1 MLPPNELKNKN
12 FSKAVRGYSMV
23 EVDEHIQF
31 IVDKYTELYRENDDL
46 ERKLRV
52 TLNKLEI
59 IKKDEE
65 SIRSALVNAQ
75 RASSAI
81 INEANERAEVVMRAT
96 KTNCDKILSDF
107 RADIRAERDRLLKL
121 RTIVAEFKK
130 ELFDLYNTHIEYI
143 DKINPEAAD
152 IDDLKITEEFFV
164 RHAITDIKKDIAE
177 NTDHIAK
184 RENADVQTEFQ
195 AELPKKSIPVSG
207 QLTSPPVI
215 SNPSIKPDP
224 ETRNAKP
231 NETAYQPLSVTEQI
245 KDPVSE
251 SEIRVTAAVK
261 EPLPA
266 DKFMPAEEFDSDT
279 ESDSDDEFDF
289 EYTEEPD
296 DGGEFVSDNPPESET
311 ELTAKETAV
320 EIPAPVHENPVL
332 SYLHGKETVPK
343 NTEKKSSVKDT
354 IRELNKIFG
363 SSGND
368 TERKI
373 KPSAGMDAAENN
385 TEAEDDFGSE
395 EFDQYDPVE
404 SVKPPVPDDDDEN
417 ESDVSESDEEREYR
431 EFLKTIENAS
441 GANKTDKNNSKPKK
455 NIPKPVK
462 KDGKDFDFI

>member
-107 RADIRAERDRLLKL
+107 RSDIRTERDRLLKL
-121 RTIVAEFKK
+121 RAIVAEFKK
-130 ELFDLYNTHIEYI
+130 ELFDIYNTHIEYI

-152 IDDLKITEEFFV
+152 IDDLKITEEIFV
-164 RHAITDIKKDIAE
+164 RRAITDIKKDIAE
-177 NTDHIAK
+177 NIDNIAK
-184 RENADVQTEFQ
+184 RENAAVQTESQ
-195 AELPKKSIPVSG
+195 PELPKKSTPVSG
-207 QLTSPPVI
+207 QLTPPPVI
-215 SNPSIKPDP
+215 SDLSVKTSP
-224 ETRNAKP
+224 ETGDAKP
-231 NETAYQPLSVTEQI
+231 NETVHQPASVSEQI
-245 KDPVSE
+245 REPVSE
-251 SEIRVTAAVK
+251 SEIRETAAVK
-261 EPLPA
+261 EPSPA
-266 DKFMPAEEFDSDT
+266 AEFMPAEEFDSDS

-289 EYTEEPD
+289 EYTDESDADE
-296 DGGEFVSDNPPESET
+296 GLVSDNPPESEK
-311 ELTAKETAV
+311 ELIANEKFEK
-320 EIPAPVHENPVL
+320 IPAPFHENPVL
-332 SYLHGKETVPK
+332 SYLHEKETAPK

-368 TERKI
+368 DERKI
-373 KPSAGMDAAENN
+373 KPSAGMDAAENS
-385 TEAEDDFGSE
+385 TEAEEDFGSE

-404 SVKPPVPDDDDEN
+404 SVKPSEPDDAEEN

-441 GANKTDKNNSKPKK
+441 GVNKTDKNNSKPKK